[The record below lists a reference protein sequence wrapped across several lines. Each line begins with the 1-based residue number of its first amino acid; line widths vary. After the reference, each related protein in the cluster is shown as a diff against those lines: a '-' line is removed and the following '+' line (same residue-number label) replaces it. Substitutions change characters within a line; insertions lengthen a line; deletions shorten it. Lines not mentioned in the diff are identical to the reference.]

1 MKEQIEE
8 IAVII
13 EKNTFKNCE
22 EVPLNIRE
30 IVDNLCIANVPSC
43 GSCKA
48 ARALIKEG
56 YRKQSEGEWEFEF
69 TLDGDDFY
77 KCSVCGRQEV
87 INGLCKER
95 NPVEHYP
102 YCHCGAK
109 MKAVR
114 NDYQR

>member
-1 MKEQIEE
+1 MLDEKQIEKMSE
-8 IAVII
+8 DIASML
-13 EKNTFKNCE
+13 CE
-22 EVPLNIRE
+22 AYRPDCDEYQPHTCSKCYVNSTPIGCFAEMLYN
-30 IVDNLCIANVPSC
+30 A
-43 GSCKA
+43 
-48 ARALIKEG
+48 G
-56 YRKQSEGEWEFEF
+56 YRKQSGGEWIFEF

-109 MKAVR
+109 MKGGAE
-114 NDYQR
+114 